1 MNDTPGQIPIT
12 LPSSFLGSGKPT
24 TPRPLSREVKDTRPG
39 VIMNH
44 SSEQNVDDG
53 LLHDSEG
60 LHEQRSNFTSIHA
73 GSTMKTNPHSI
84 VLAGLESAGKSAL
97 FRGLTGQATGDE
109 ANFRGSTVTCRKC
122 RLHDCNCDLIDTPG
136 IRVSGDA
143 ETTRTAL
150 KATHEADVV
159 LMVARG
165 THAVSEVETLL
176 RELDLKHQKSALA
189 ITFQDKAPE
198 QIEVLAQIYRERLG
212 IPVVIVNAR
221 TLDAAAR
228 TAVMKAIHGAKALQS
243 TGQSQPTSAIPVIQ
257 PQTTLFEHKVIGP
270 ILAILSM
277 GLMFALPVYA
287 AYHFASWA
295 QPIVD
300 ELAITPLKAL
310 AESWP
315 QLAQVMLTGGY
326 GAITLG
332 WYSFL
337 WAFPVVLLI
346 GASVAFMGETGLKD
360 RVTAALDPLLRR
372 IGLSGRDL
380 IPVLTGFG
388 CNVVAVFQSRSCS
401 ACSRTSCVSLIG
413 FGSAC
418 SYQIGASLSI
428 FGAAGQPGLFFPY
441 LAALFLVG
449 ALHTR
454 LWHGKLPPEDVQPL
468 HERSFL
474 QAPSLRAVWWQV
486 KAALGQF
493 LKQAMPIFIFICLVA
508 ALLEHLGVIAWFTA
522 GVAPLLGLFHLPGEA
537 APGILL
543 SILRK
548 DGLLTLNSGDGALI
562 SAMSAGQVFVLVWLA
577 STFTACLVTLWT
589 VRKELGWPFA
599 ARLASQQAATSLAST
614 FLLSR
619 LF

>member
-1 MNDTPGQIPIT
+1 
-12 LPSSFLGSGKPT
+12 
-24 TPRPLSREVKDTRPG
+24 
-39 VIMNH
+39 
-44 SSEQNVDDG
+44 
-53 LLHDSEG
+53 
-60 LHEQRSNFTSIHA
+60 
-73 GSTMKTNPHSI
+73 MKTNTHSI

-176 RELDLKHQKSALA
+176 RELDLQQKKSALA
-189 ITFQDKAPE
+189 ITFQDKAPA
-198 QIEVLAQIYRERLG
+198 QIEALAQTYRERLG

-228 TAVMKAIHGAKALQS
+228 SAVMKAINAAKAVKS
-243 TGQSQPTSAIPVIQ
+243 GQQDSAAAIPIIQ
-257 PQTTLFEHKVIGP
+257 PQTTLFEHRLIGP

-277 GLMFALPVYA
+277 ALMFALPVYA
-287 AYHFASWA
+287 AYVFASWA
-295 QPIVD
+295 QPLVD
-300 ELAITPLKAL
+300 ELAITPLKAAL
-310 AESWP
+310 DWLPALP
-315 QLAQVMLTGGY
+315 KALTIGGY
-326 GAITLG
+326 GVITLG

-346 GASVAFMGETGLKD
+346 SASVAFMAETGMKD

-401 ACSRTSCVSLIG
+401 ACSRKGCVSLIG

-428 FGAAGQPGLFFPY
+428 FGAAGHPGLFFPY
-441 LAALFLVG
+441 LAALFLIG

-454 LWHGKLPPEDVQPL
+454 LWHGKLPPEGVQPL

-486 KAALGQF
+486 KAALKQF
-493 LKQAMPIFIFICLVA
+493 LLQAMPIFILICLVA
-508 ALLEHLGVIAWFTA
+508 ALLEYVGVIAWMSA
-522 GVAPLLGLFHLPGEA
+522 LIEPALSLFALPGA
-537 APGILL
+537 VAPGILF

-562 SAMSAGQVFVLVWLA
+562 SAMSAGQIFVLVWLA

-589 VRKELGWPFA
+589 VRRELGWQHAFT
-599 ARLASQQAATSLAST
+599 LAGRQALTSLVSA
-614 FLLSR
+614 FILSR
-619 LF
+619 LI

>member
-1 MNDTPGQIPIT
+1 MNNN
-12 LPSSFLGSGKPT
+12 T
-24 TPRPLSREVKDTRPG
+24 T
-39 VIMNH
+39 H
-44 SSEQNVDDG
+44 SV
-53 LLHDSEG
+53 
-60 LHEQRSNFTSIHA
+60 
-73 GSTMKTNPHSI
+73 

-97 FRGLTGQATGDE
+97 FRGLTGHATGDE

-122 RLHDCNCDLIDTPG
+122 RLHDCGCDLIDTPG
-136 IRVSGDA
+136 IRVRGDA

-176 RELDLKHQKSALA
+176 RELDLQQKKSALA

-198 QIEVLAQIYRERLG
+198 QIESLAQTYRERLG

-228 TAVMKAIHGAKALQS
+228 TAVMRAIHEAKAVHS
-243 TGQSQPTSAIPVIQ
+243 TGQSRLTSAIPVIQ
-257 PQTTLFEHKVIGP
+257 PQTTLFEHKAIGP
-270 ILAILSM
+270 ILAVLSM

-287 AYHFASWA
+287 AYVFASWA

-346 GASVAFMGETGLKD
+346 SVSVAITEETGLKD
-360 RVTAALDPLLRR
+360 RITAALDPWLHRV
-372 IGLSGRDL
+372 GLSGRDL
-380 IPVLTGFG
+380 IPVLSGFG

-401 ACSRTSCVSLIG
+401 ACTRKSCVSLIS

-441 LAALFLVG
+441 LALLILVG

-454 LWHGKLPPEDVQPL
+454 VWHGALPQEGAQPL

-474 QAPSLRAVWWQV
+474 QKPSLRAVGWRV

-493 LKQAMPIFIFICLVA
+493 LKQAMPIFIVICLVA
-508 ALLEHLGVIAWFTA
+508 ALLEYFGVIAWVAA
-522 GVAPLLGLFHLPGEA
+522 GVAPVLGVLHLPGEV
-537 APGILL
+537 APGILF

-562 SAMSAGQVFVLVWLA
+562 TAMSAGHVLVLVWLA
-577 STFTACLVTLWT
+577 STLTACLVTLWT
-589 VRKELGWPFA
+589 VRKELGWTFA
-599 ARLASQQAATSLAST
+599 AQIAGRQMLTSIASAWLIAA
-614 FLLSR
+614 
-619 LF
+619 LFAPAE